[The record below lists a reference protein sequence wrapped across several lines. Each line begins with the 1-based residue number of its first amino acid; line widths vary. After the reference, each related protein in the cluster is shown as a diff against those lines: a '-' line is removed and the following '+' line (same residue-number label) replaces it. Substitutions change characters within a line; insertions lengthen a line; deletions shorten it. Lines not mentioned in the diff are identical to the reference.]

1 MKTKSKYEKIFT
13 ALIVLF
19 MVGTILC
26 ESIFSAA
33 IESGNATKQRLL
45 KEINTQEELNLGM
58 QMKINELSSL
68 DNALSV
74 ANNYGL
80 SYNNS
85 NIKVIEE

>member
-1 MKTKSKYEKIFT
+1 MKTKSKYEKVCIVI
-13 ALIVLF
+13 IVLLV
-19 MVGTILC
+19 VGTVLC
-26 ESIFSAA
+26 QSIFSAS
-33 IESGNATKQRLL
+33 IESENATKQRLL

>member
-1 MKTKSKYEKIFT
+1 MKTKSKYESIF
-13 ALIVLF
+13 LVLSVVF
-19 MVGTILC
+19 VIGTFLC

-33 IESGNATKQRLL
+33 IESSNAEKQRLL

-74 ANNYGL
+74 ASTYGL

-85 NIKVIEE
+85 NIKIIEE

>member
-1 MKTKSKYEKIFT
+1 MKTKSKYESVFL
-13 ALIVLF
+13 ALSVLF
-19 MVGTILC
+19 VIGTLLC

-33 IESGNATKQRLL
+33 IESSNAEKQRLI

-74 ANNYGL
+74 ASTYGL

-85 NIKVIEE
+85 NIKIIEE

>member
-1 MKTKSKYEKIFT
+1 MKTRSKYESVF
-13 ALIVLF
+13 LGLSVLF
-19 MVGTILC
+19 VIGTLLC

-33 IESGNATKQRLL
+33 IESSNAENQRLL
-45 KEINTQEELNLGM
+45 KEINTQEELNVGM

-74 ANNYGL
+74 ASTYGL